1 MAHPGRF
8 AFDDAIRA
16 SVDTSLTP
24 PPIRRV
30 RAPLN
35 PGGPRYRKPSRDAP
49 RSVALSSTGEEC
61 EPTSDTFVANELG
74 AFPRAARCQGRLF
87 PLLRQENGSVRPEAP
102 SIDECPLR
110 SRLLAKPRTS
120 TRTRHRFSDFAALNP
135 ASDALSPSRSGEEM
149 ARPDRHR
156 TLFTS
161 GRTWPRAARRL
172 LQSKRSASTTCGPRN
187 PVTPIGRSTFAEL
200 LILRDRSSFRLGHR
214 RFYTSM
220 IQSKGSRGFT
230 GQGPFEWVHRNR

>member
-61 EPTSDTFVANELG
+61 EPTSDTFVANELR
-74 AFPRAARCQGRLF
+74 AFPRAARRQGRLF

-172 LQSKRSASTTCGPRN
+172 LQSKRSASTTGEPRYPTCLEAARLAPSSSPCE
-187 PVTPIGRSTFAEL
+187 PV
-200 LILRDRSSFRLGHR
+200 HV
-214 RFYTSM
+214 
-220 IQSKGSRGFT
+220 SKG
-230 GQGPFEWVHRNR
+230 PPPV